1 MTIKKSVERNIDRLC
16 EVYGDITQSPAV
28 RAAIKDAIVEI
39 FPGGGTE
46 TVSVHVGKSLY
57 SQLPCVAVTVYDK
70 NVTPARAAYTQVL
83 AHPDP
88 LTLREDL
95 IHVTRVLLVAF
106 RDQASNYIINLGE

>member
-16 EVYGDITQSPAV
+16 EVYCAITDSPAT
-28 RAAIKDAIVEI
+28 RAAIKEAIVEI

-57 SQLPCVAVTVYDK
+57 SMLPCVSVTVYDK

-88 LTLREDL
+88 ITLREDL
-95 IHVTRVLLVAF
+95 INVIRVLLVAF
-106 RDQASNYIINLGE
+106 RDQASIYTVTLGE